1 MDILYHSGFINV
13 FNVPVELAK
22 DKNINDITSLA
33 TVGMFLFSSLIV
45 VIFLVYQFSDK
56 IRIIT
61 KTIFMEKIN
70 DDYIKRILN
79 FCVLIGCSWACFHS
93 LLYQGYQGDWY
104 VIEDLMNYNGWSPF
118 QQRILFILF
127 AKTIKYLIPGL
138 TYIQSYCISQIVPIV
153 LAFYFMKKWAELF
166 IRNNYSFIA
175 QLILLAMIIPTISY
189 YTFYDF
195 GIIFFFTLCLYLL
208 FMGHISAYYI
218 VFVIGILNHE
228 IILFM
233 VFLYLAMYLK
243 GDILYNKIWISVLFQ
258 FALFVGVRLL
268 QFKYLPGTDLTAQ
281 GRIWINLNDIVNRP
295 HILVNSFI
303 TISVWYIFSLFGIK
317 YAPQKLKKCVLLFP
331 MLTIM
336 TLFVGQ
342 LNELRQF
349 DAYIPVAIALIM
361 CLVEALNINTS
372 GYNCETR

>member
-195 GIIFFFTLCLYLL
+195 GIIFFFTLCLY
-208 FMGHISAYYI
+208 
-218 VFVIGILNHE
+218 
-228 IILFM
+228 
-233 VFLYLAMYLK
+233 
-243 GDILYNKIWISVLFQ
+243 
-258 FALFVGVRLL
+258 
-268 QFKYLPGTDLTAQ
+268 
-281 GRIWINLNDIVNRP
+281 
-295 HILVNSFI
+295 
-303 TISVWYIFSLFGIK
+303 
-317 YAPQKLKKCVLLFP
+317 
-331 MLTIM
+331 
-336 TLFVGQ
+336 
-342 LNELRQF
+342 
-349 DAYIPVAIALIM
+349 
-361 CLVEALNINTS
+361 
-372 GYNCETR
+372 